1 MTNPLLNPPSM
12 IFLILYLVSLI
23 GVGILGK
30 QKSQENTLNDFYL
43 GGKSFGVGVLFLTL
57 YATQYSGNNLIGFAG
72 SAYRSGWFFLVG
84 MTLMLSV
91 IGGYML
97 YAPKLFRL
105 SQTHNFITVG
115 DFIAYRYNN
124 KWLTTLIVTICLMV
138 LSGYILSNLKAIG
151 YIMDYATGG
160 QINFAQGIISMALI
174 MVIYETLG
182 GMRSVAW
189 TDAIQGILL
198 LVTILII
205 FTVVWTQY
213 GSILTNQTLLENTNK
228 QFFKTPN
235 IADIKSWIGTL
246 IMVCF
251 GAAVYPQAIQR
262 IYAAKNKKTLQRS
275 LQLMLVMPF
284 ITTLPIIIIA
294 IIGAAHFPNLD
305 KVTSDEIILLMLS
318 KLNHIAGMQYIIT
331 LFIAAAIAA
340 IMSTVDSAMLAISS
354 LFTQDIYQAYRPK
367 TSQRKLIY
375 MGKVFT
381 WILIAIMASLAI
393 YVPVTLWW
401 LIQLKLELLCQIA
414 PAVMMGLHI
423 KQLRASSLLWGLITG
438 LSFTLIYM
446 FTPSL
451 TQPFGLPAGVVG
463 LMLNGLV
470 VNLHHRFIHQTPL
483 KNQQT

>member
-1 MTNPLLNPPSM
+1 MTNNALLNTPSM
-12 IFLILYLVSLI
+12 IFLILYLISLI
-23 GVGILGK
+23 GIGILGK
-30 QKSQENTLNDFYL
+30 QKSKENTLNDFYL
-43 GGKSFGVGVLFLTL
+43 GGKSFGIGILFLTL

-105 SQTHNFITVG
+105 SQKNNFITVG
-115 DFIAYRYNN
+115 DYIAYRYDN
-124 KWLTTLIVTICLMV
+124 KCLTTLIVIICLTV
-138 LSGYILSNLKAIG
+138 LAGYILSNLKAIG

-160 QINFAQGIISMALI
+160 QISFAQGIISMALI

-198 LVTILII
+198 LVSILII
-205 FTVVWTQY
+205 FSVIWAQY
-213 GSILTNQTLLENTNK
+213 GSVLDNQTLLEK
-228 QFFKTPN
+228 SKAQFFRSPD
-235 IADIKSWIGTL
+235 ISDIKQWISTL
-246 IMVCF
+246 ILVCF

-262 IYAAKNKKTLQRS
+262 IYAAKSKKILQRS
-275 LQLMLVMPF
+275 LQLMLIMPF
-284 ITTLPIIIIA
+284 LTTLPIIIIA

-305 KVTSDEIILLMLS
+305 KVTSDEIVLLMLS
-318 KLNHIAGMQYIIT
+318 KLNHIAGMQYVIT
-331 LFIAAAIAA
+331 LFVAAAIAA
-340 IMSTVDSAMLAISS
+340 IMSTVDSAMLAIAS
-354 LFTQDIYQAYRPK
+354 LFTQDIYQVYRPK

-381 WILIAIMASLAI
+381 WILIAVMAALAI

-401 LIQLKLELLCQIA
+401 LIQLKLEILCQIA
-414 PAVMMGLHI
+414 PAVMLGLHL
-423 KQLRASSLLWGLITG
+423 KQLKASSVLWGIIIG
-438 LSFTLIYM
+438 VGFTLVYM

-451 TQPFGLPAGVVG
+451 SQPFGFPAGVVG
-463 LMLNGLV
+463 LMLNAIV
-470 VNLHHRFIHQTPL
+470 VNLHHKYIHTKNKQT
-483 KNQQT
+483 

>member
-1 MTNPLLNPPSM
+1 MNNPLLSLPSM

-30 QKSQENTLNDFYL
+30 QKSKENTLNDFYL

-97 YAPKLFRL
+97 YAPKLFSL
-105 SQTHNFITVG
+105 SQKQDFITVG
-115 DFIAYRYNN
+115 DFIAYRYQH
-124 KWLTTLIVTICLMV
+124 KLLTTLIVIICLAV

-151 YIMDYATGG
+151 YIMSYATGG
-160 QINFAQGIISMALI
+160 QISFAQGIISMALI

-198 LVTILII
+198 LITILII
-205 FTVVWTQY
+205 FTVIWSQY
-213 GSILTNQTLLENTNK
+213 GSVLDNQAALESAQK
-228 QFFKTPN
+228 QFFRTP
-235 IADIKSWIGTL
+235 DVSDVKQWISTL

-262 IYAAKNKKTLQRS
+262 IYAAKSKKTLQRS
-275 LQLMLVMPF
+275 LQLMLLMPF
-284 ITTLPIIIIA
+284 LTTLPIIIIA
-294 IIGAAHFPNLD
+294 IIGAAQFPDLD
-305 KVTSDEIILLMLS
+305 KVTSDQIILLMLS
-318 KLNHIAGMQYIIT
+318 KLNNIAGMQYIIT

-340 IMSTVDSAMLAISS
+340 IMSTVDSAMLAIAS

-375 MGKVFT
+375 MGKIFT
-381 WILIAIMASLAI
+381 WILIAIMAGLAI

-401 LIQLKLELLCQIA
+401 LIQLKLEILCQIA
-414 PAVMMGLHI
+414 PAIMLGLHL
-423 KQLRASSLLWGLITG
+423 KHLKASSILWGLITG
-438 LSFTLIYM
+438 VSFTLIYM
-446 FTPSL
+446 FIPSL
-451 TQPFGLPAGVVG
+451 QQPFGIPAGVVG
-463 LMLNGLV
+463 LMLNALV
-470 VNLHHRFIHQTPL
+470 VNLHYRLSNHSIPTS
-483 KNQQT
+483 

>member
-1 MTNPLLNPPSM
+1 MTNNALLNVPSM
-12 IFLILYLVSLI
+12 IFLVLYLISLI
-23 GVGILGK
+23 GIGILGK
-30 QKSQENTLNDFYL
+30 KKSKENTLNDFYL

-72 SAYRSGWFFLVG
+72 SAYRSGWFFLIG
-84 MTLMLSV
+84 ITLMLSV

-105 SQTHNFITVG
+105 SQRHNFITVG
-115 DFIAYRYNN
+115 DYIACRYQN
-124 KWLTTLIVTICLMV
+124 KCLTTLIVIICLMV
-138 LSGYILSNLKAIG
+138 LAGYILSNLKAIG

-160 QINFAQGIISMALI
+160 QISFAQGIISMALI

-198 LVTILII
+198 LVSILII
-205 FTVVWTQY
+205 FAVIWTQY
-213 GSILTNQTLLENTNK
+213 GSVLDNQTLLEK
-228 QFFKTPN
+228 SKAQFFRSPD
-235 IADIKSWIGTL
+235 ISDIKKWISTL
-246 IMVCF
+246 ILVCF

-262 IYAAKNKKTLQRS
+262 IYAAKSKRTLQRS
-275 LQLMLVMPF
+275 LQLMLIMPF
-284 ITTLPIIIIA
+284 LTTLPIIIIA

-331 LFIAAAIAA
+331 LFVAAAIAA
-340 IMSTVDSAMLAISS
+340 IMSTVDSAMLAIAS
-354 LFTQDIYQAYRPK
+354 LFTQDIYQVYRPK

-381 WILIAIMASLAI
+381 WVLIAIMASLAI

-401 LIQLKLELLCQIA
+401 LIQLKLEILCQIA
-414 PAVMMGLHI
+414 PAVILGLHL
-423 KQLRASSLLWGLITG
+423 KQLKASSVLWGIIIG
-438 LSFTLIYM
+438 VGFTLAYM

-451 TQPFGLPAGVVG
+451 SQPFGLPAGVVG
-463 LMLNGLV
+463 LMLNAIV
-470 VNLHHRFIHQTPL
+470 VNLHHKYIHTKNKQT
-483 KNQQT
+483 